1 MRNSL
6 LVPNKNAM
14 SPDPLGRLWEP
25 SQLSPLTAPTYF
37 IKIRVDV
44 FKNEPEVN
52 IASRPSPIMV
62 RHASSVQSQIW
73 SSSGK
78 WVSTN
83 THSNVLSP
91 IRFKSLLQLDT

>member
-1 MRNSL
+1 MRNSF
-6 LVPNKNAM
+6 LVPNKNSM
-14 SPDPLGRLWEP
+14 SSDPLRPLWEP
-25 SQLSPLTAPTYF
+25 SQFSPLTATRYF

-44 FKNEPEVN
+44 FKNEREVN

-83 THSNVLSP
+83 NHSNVLSP